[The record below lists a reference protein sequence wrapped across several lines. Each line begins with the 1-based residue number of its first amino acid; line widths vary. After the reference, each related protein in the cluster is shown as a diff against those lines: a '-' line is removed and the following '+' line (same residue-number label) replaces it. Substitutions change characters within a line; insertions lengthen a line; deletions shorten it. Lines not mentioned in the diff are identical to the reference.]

1 MNQSESVKSISEA
14 LVKAQSEFGTLPK
27 DKNGYGYKYTD
38 IDTVISYVR
47 PILSK
52 NGLAFMQTLSTVD
65 GKSAMT
71 TRVLHTSGEW
81 IEDTVVLPDVVL
93 AKTNAAQNMGAS
105 ITYMRRYSLCAVLGI
120 SADEDTDA
128 VVEVRTV
135 EPAKKPAPKEEK
147 PKKIEFT
154 KDEIEM
160 MNKWKVAEVFTN
172 EELAEFKKKLNGDN
186 FHKVILEYQSEY
198 EKRLGTF

>member
-1 MNQSESVKSISEA
+1 MRQSESVKNISES
-14 LVKAQSEFGTLPK
+14 LIKAQAEFGTLPK
-27 DKNGYGYKYTD
+27 DKSGYGYKYTD

-47 PILSK
+47 PILAK
-52 NGLAFMQTLSTVD
+52 NGLGFMQTLATVD

-81 IEDTVVLPDVVL
+81 LEDTVVLPDVVL

-128 VVEVRTV
+128 VVEVKSV
-135 EPAKKPAPKEEK
+135 EPAKPKTASKSSAKVSYTEEQ
-147 PKKIEFT
+147 IA
-154 KDEIEM
+154 M
-160 MNKWKVAEVFTN
+160 MKKWKDGTFTADELAEIRTKVSSPNFAEEIAKTN
-172 EELAEFKKKLNGDN
+172 EE
-186 FHKVILEYQSEY
+186 Y
-198 EKRLGTF
+198 ERRVALF